1 MALFALYNSLMTICS
16 RLHYN
21 AIFAPALVS
30 SLALA
35 CLISTP
41 SATAQPISAPPTMQL
56 QSPSL
61 DQTSAQPSSAAPGP
75 TPLQGG
81 IMEIRKVKNGQAGGN
96 TNIPAGVEITG
107 PQATP
112 MASGIAKEDN
122 VPASVYQGWLNDTHP
137 KFALSASTMADTD
150 LLIVTDKYDQ
160 TERTLGDLGLHF
172 TMVDKKEFGKYDIS
186 NTKVLVIDCGPKNLS
201 AASNLKIREWVIKG
215 GYLFTTDWMLDRLNQ
230 NFFPGMIA
238 WSGASNKK
246 PMYAATINGEHPF
259 LFKNAVTNANWKM
272 DTHCHLIKVLDANK
286 VHVLAKS
293 EDLAKD
299 DPDRQGVLAVYF
311 QYGRGYVMH
320 MTAHFD
326 RSQSSNKN
334 LLLDSAPIIGIS
346 LRQAIAINYV
356 VAGLSG
362 TKL

>member
-1 MALFALYNSLMTICS
+1 MTKAVYYSAAISSASAIGLAIAL
-16 RLHYN
+16 
-21 AIFAPALVS
+21 S
-30 SLALA
+30 SLVLPAQA
-35 CLISTP
+35 EPAPVMQVQTP
-41 SATAQPISAPPTMQL
+41 VLDQAPPIPAGEP
-56 QSPSL
+56 SP
-61 DQTSAQPSSAAPGP
+61 APSNS
-75 TPLQGG
+75 PLQGG
-81 IMEIRKVKNGQAGGN
+81 IMEIRKVKGNQGNGSAPLP
-96 TNIPAGVEITG
+96 TGVEITG
-107 PQATP
+107 PQVTP
-112 MASGIAKEDN
+112 LASGIAKEDN
-122 VPASVYQGWLNDTHP
+122 VPASVYQGWLSDTHP
-137 KFALSASTMADTD
+137 KFALSAATMADTD

-160 TERTLGDLGLHF
+160 TERTLSDLGLHF
-172 TMVDKKEFGKYDIS
+172 TMVDKKEFTSRDIS

-201 AASNLKIREWVIKG
+201 AASNLKIRQWVING

-238 WSGASNKK
+238 WNGASNKK
-246 PMYAATINGEHPF
+246 PMYAATINGEHHF

-272 DTHCHLIKVLDANK
+272 DTHCHLIKVLDTSK

-356 VAGLSG
+356 VAGLSA

>member
-1 MALFALYNSLMTICS
+1 MALFALYNSQMTNCP
-16 RLHYN
+16 RQPQKLT
-21 AIFAPALVS
+21 ALVAT
-30 SLALA
+30 LLVAT
-35 CLISTP
+35 LIVSVVP
-41 SATAQPISAPPTMQL
+41 AMAQPETSAPPTPAMQS

-61 DQTSAQPSSAAPGP
+61 DQSTGSANSAATGP

-81 IMEIRKVKNGQAGGN
+81 IMEIRKVKGGQPGN

-107 PQATP
+107 PQVTP

-122 VPASVYQGWLNDTHP
+122 VPASVYQGWLSDTHP

-160 TERTLGDLGLHF
+160 TERTLSDLGLHF
-172 TMVDKKEFGKYDIS
+172 TMVDKKDFAKYDIT

-201 AASNLKIREWVIKG
+201 GASNLKIREWVIKG

-230 NFFPGMIA
+230 NYFPGMIA

-246 PMYAATINGEHPF
+246 TMYAATINGEHPF

-334 LLLDSAPIIGIS
+334 LLLDSAPLIGIS